1 MAKKKKKKKKQQGNS
16 GDVYYGYIS
25 EGFEYDPYNCDCMPD
40 VPVLIER
47 KNFKKLS
54 KDEKTI
60 IKGFIADTVTAYWNE
75 KRQIPVGESLAA
87 IKKTLVQLYLEEYRV
102 MLKDDTEL
110 KNYLRDHTL
119 ATINKLLKA
128 ERQAEQK

>member
-16 GDVYYGYIS
+16 DDVYYEYLAD
-25 EGFEYDPYNCDCMPD
+25 GFEYDPYNCDCMPD
-40 VPVLIER
+40 MPVLIER

-60 IKGFIADTVTAYWNE
+60 LKDFIVDTVTAYWKE
-75 KRQIPVGESLAA
+75 KRQIPTGESLAA
-87 IKKTLVQLYLEEYRV
+87 IKKTLVQLYLEEYHV

-119 ATINKLLKA
+119 AAINRLLKA
-128 ERQAEQK
+128 ERQAENK